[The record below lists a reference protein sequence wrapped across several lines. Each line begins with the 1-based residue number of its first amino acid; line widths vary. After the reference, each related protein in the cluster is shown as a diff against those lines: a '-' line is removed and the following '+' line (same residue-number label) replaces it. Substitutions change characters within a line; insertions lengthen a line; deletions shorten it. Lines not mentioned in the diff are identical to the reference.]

1 LSRTL
6 APATAIVTAMLLAA
20 LAAVG
25 SVDAATRAKPNQIRY
40 KYVAPTDPSH
50 QAIYDQIEQGRA
62 LELLQ
67 QLLSPLRL
75 PHPLTLKVAS
85 CDGVPN
91 AWYEDEVVTLCY
103 ELLAE
108 ILKNAT
114 TRDLS
119 AAGVSKADII
129 LVMASARQF
138 NTSLACRVP
147 RLCRRNRRTPL

>member
-1 LSRTL
+1 MSRTL

-85 CDGVPN
+85 CEGFPTPGTKMRSSH
-91 AWYEDEVVTLCY
+91 Y
-103 ELLAE
+103 
-108 ILKNAT
+108 AT
-114 TRDLS
+114 
-119 AAGVSKADII
+119 
-129 LVMASARQF
+129 
-138 NTSLACRVP
+138 
-147 RLCRRNRRTPL
+147 NRCQRF